1 MEAQTR
7 EENSLTCKTDHLTM
21 CAVAKALAKMD
32 ETIKRIVDRY
42 HEIQRDI
49 RMLQREAQSLR
60 DTLGS
65 IGYKPD
71 YFPVLDGKDQDE
83 IYARD
88 RPFLESTLV
97 NACRK
102 VLQDNA
108 GGWLTKAQTEY
119 LVSMGGYRFS
129 TKDRKNSVDMTL
141 RRLVSKGLCE
151 VKTDP
156 QGNLYRWVEKSQ

>member
-1 MEAQTR
+1 MDAQTR

-32 ETIKRIVDRY
+32 ETIQRIVERY
-42 HEIQRDI
+42 HGIQREI

-71 YFPVLDGKDQDE
+71 YFPVLGAQDQDE
-83 IYARD
+83 IYAQEL
-88 RPFLESTLV
+88 PFRNSTLV

-102 VLQDNA
+102 VLRDNA
-108 GGWLTKAQTEY
+108 GGWITKAQTEY

-141 RRLVSKGLCE
+141 RRLVSKGLCD
-151 VKTDP
+151 VKSNP
-156 QGNLYRWVEKSQ
+156 RGNLYRWIE